1 MVASLQLDIEGYIV
15 YDCRE
20 ILNSTLRREKVDKKY
35 LFYLVSVLNHVFPQE
50 WLSVKFL

>member
-20 ILNSTLRREKVDKKY
+20 ILNSNLRREKGDKRY
-35 LFYLVSVLNHVFPQE
+35 LFYLVSVLNHIFPQE
-50 WLSVKFL
+50 RLSVKFL